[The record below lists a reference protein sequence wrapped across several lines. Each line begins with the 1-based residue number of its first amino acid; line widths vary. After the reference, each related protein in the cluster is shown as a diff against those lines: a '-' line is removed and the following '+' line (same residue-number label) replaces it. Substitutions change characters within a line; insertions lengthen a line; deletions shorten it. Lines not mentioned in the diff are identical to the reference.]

1 MIEIQSSLSE
11 RAIELLALPEDQS
24 CFILDIGCGSGL
36 SGECLTENGH
46 FWIGLDISSA
56 MLDVALEREV
66 DGDLI
71 LNDMGTGMPFKPG
84 VFDAV
89 ISISALQWLCNADKK
104 YHNPIKRMY
113 KFFSTLYACMARSSR
128 AVFQIYPENGAQLE
142 LLTQQSMRAGFSGGL
157 VVDYPN
163 STKAKKIFLCLFAGG
178 QQQLPKGLGTED
190 SILNQNQI
198 SFIDKRER
206 VKKLRGCKNAKKSRD
221 WILEK
226 KERRRR
232 QGRDTRPDSKYTARN
247 RGPKF

>member
-1 MIEIQSSLSE
+1 MIEIQSTLSE

-24 CFILDIGCGSGL
+24 CFLLDVGCGSGL

-66 DGDLI
+66 EGDL
-71 LNDMGTGMPFKPG
+71 LLTDMGTGMPFKPG
-84 VFDAV
+84 VFDGV

-113 KFFSTLYACMARSSR
+113 KFFSSLYACMARGAR

-157 VVDYPN
+157 VIDYPN
-163 STKAKKIFLCLFAGG
+163 SSKAKKIFLCLFSGG
-178 QQQLPKGLGTED
+178 QQQLPKALGTED
-190 SILNQNQI
+190 GVLSQNQV
-198 SFIDKRER
+198 SFTDKRER
-206 VKKLRGCKNAKKSRD
+206 MKKLRQGKNPKKSRD

-232 QGRDTRPDSKYTARN
+232 QGR
-247 RGPKF
+247 